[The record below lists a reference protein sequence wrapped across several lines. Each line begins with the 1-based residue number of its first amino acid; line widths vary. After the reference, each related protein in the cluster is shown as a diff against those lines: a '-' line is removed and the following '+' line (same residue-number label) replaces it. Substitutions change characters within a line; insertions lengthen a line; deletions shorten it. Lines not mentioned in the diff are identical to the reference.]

1 MDPFGIGRVHNGLT
15 SGTDGDWFRHL
26 TLSTLCDPSN
36 FRRKAF
42 DVTFFF
48 IQCSLCHKH
57 REIAILNAN
66 FFYTHVNK
74 ALDLLPDVVREGSKD
89 IATRD
94 VIILNHLRFCNDLRI
109 PFREV
114 IILVIFDSFYVYVV
128 QLFLFFLLFTPS
140 LFLRLF
146 LLCCTSFF
154 LRLSFLFLLTSRRS
168 CSSKVHN
175 GRFMLRQFNN
185 FLHVFSADCYSGCV
199 DHRVEANIIEV
210 IPQALVN
217 NESDLLINVIDN

>member
-1 MDPFGIGRVHNGLT
+1 MNPFGIGRVHNGLT

-114 IILVIFDSFYVYVV
+114 IILVIFDSFYVCIFY
-128 QLFLFFLLFTPS
+128 LSPLWLLLTPNYFLW
-140 LFLRLF
+140 LF
-146 LLCCTSFF
+146 LLCCTTLF
-154 LRLSFLFLLTSRRS
+154 LRLSFLFLLTSR
-168 CSSKVHN
+168 
-175 GRFMLRQFNN
+175 
-185 FLHVFSADCYSGCV
+185 
-199 DHRVEANIIEV
+199 
-210 IPQALVN
+210 
-217 NESDLLINVIDN
+217 

>member
-36 FRRKAF
+36 FRRKSF
-42 DVTFFF
+42 DVAFFF

-114 IILVIFDSFYVYVV
+114 IILVILDSYLVNIL
-128 QLFLFFLLFTPS
+128 QLSLVFFFTFR

-154 LRLSFLFLLTSRRS
+154 LRLSFLFLLTNQAS

-210 IPQALVN
+210 IPQALVD